1 MGVTTVIEAFGCAL
15 LAVLASGARAQGPAS
30 TIELRSGL
38 VITRSVRVAP
48 RAYRLAAPES
58 LDSAVITIR
67 GNDITVDFNGASLV
81 GLDPS
86 ADPDQA
92 RGVGIR
98 IDGGRNVRV
107 INAVV
112 RGYKVGLLA
121 RGTRN
126 LTLAR
131 DDFGHNW
138 KPRLF
143 SVIERESLVD
153 WLPGSSPDSET
164 SGCVSVRA
172 PTSRTSAAARSTTCA
187 SSRAWKA

>member
-1 MGVTTVIEAFGCAL
+1 M
-15 LAVLASGARAQGPAS
+15 QGQA
-30 TIELRSGL
+30 
-38 VITRSVRVAP
+38 
-48 RAYRLAAPES
+48 
-58 LDSAVITIR
+58 
-67 GNDITVDFNGASLV
+67 
-81 GLDPS
+81 PS

-92 RGVGIR
+92 AGVAIR
-98 IDGGRNVRV
+98 VEGGHNVR
-107 INAVV
+107 ILHAHV
-112 RGYKVGLLA
+112 RGYKVGILA

-143 SVIERESLVD
+143 SVIEHESLVD
-153 WLPGSSPDSET
+153 WLSFHHNEHDEWLRYGAAVYLADVT
-164 SGCVSVRA
+164 GCRITTTRNASGCVSVRA